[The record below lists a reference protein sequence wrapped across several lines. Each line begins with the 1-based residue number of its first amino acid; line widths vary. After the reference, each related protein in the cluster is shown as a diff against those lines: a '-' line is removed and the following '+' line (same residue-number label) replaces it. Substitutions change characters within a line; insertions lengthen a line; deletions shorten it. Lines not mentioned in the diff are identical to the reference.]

1 MKSPSVRYL
10 LGYVFRAILGTLFVL
25 TAISLTRTILIK
37 HAVLE
42 TQVLLESQQP
52 EAAIEE
58 LELAQ
63 RWAVAYPML
72 ARRVDYQLARAYI
85 MLSDRDRARSHVNAI
100 PHHTPRTWTEL
111 SSQGEKAL
119 VYPDMFSNFILNRFL
134 SDIDVDIPLAEGLL
148 LQAPTG
154 PTAHRFSSNTPATPT
169 RPSTEYASNNSMPTL
184 PSMPSLPGATT
195 SEQPPTAPG
204 DHVVP
209 QIRSADNAK
218 EWGVIIATG
227 ARTYSLT
234 GKLIGR
240 TPPGSIL
247 RVIDH
252 KETAKGFFVICTI
265 GVNGTAQAQSIIRR
279 EDASLYLGNISRVS
293 PDQRERCIERAKL
306 LAAISAREDRL
317 KSDNRSRN
325 PHASTYAQAV
335 KDVRA
340 FQKKAKKLNA
350 DYTSAS
356 GAQRMELADSL
367 RLLKHDQIRIT
378 NDYKAAKRQNDSWK
392 TANATADVSTTNDS
406 ELRRLQQA
414 VAAIEREIA
423 TH

>member
-111 SSQGEKAL
+111 SSPAEKAL

-154 PTAHRFSSNTPATPT
+154 PRAHRFSSNTPA
-169 RPSTEYASNNSMPTL
+169 
-184 PSMPSLPGATT
+184 MPSLPGATT

-204 DHVVP
+204 DHVVSP
-209 QIRSADNAK
+209 IRSADRTK
-218 EWGVIIATG
+218 EWGLIIAPA

-234 GKLIGR
+234 GKLIGH

-293 PDQRERCIERAKL
+293 PDQRERCIQRAKL
-306 LAAISAREDRL
+306 LAAITAREDRL

-356 GAQRMELADSL
+356 GAKRMELADSL

-392 TANATADVSTTNDS
+392 AANATADASTNNDS

-414 VAAIEREIA
+414 VAAIEHEIA